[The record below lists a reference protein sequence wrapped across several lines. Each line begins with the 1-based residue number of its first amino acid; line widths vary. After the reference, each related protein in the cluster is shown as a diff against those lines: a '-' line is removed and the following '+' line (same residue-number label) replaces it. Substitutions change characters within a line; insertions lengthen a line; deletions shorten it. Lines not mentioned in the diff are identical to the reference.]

1 MQNSHKAIV
10 FDIKHYAIHDGPGI
24 RTTVFFKGCPL
35 NCVWCHNPEGIKP
48 EPEIFLRSHLC
59 AEGCTTCL
67 AVCPQKALSKP
78 DNSSVVIDRMKCDL
92 CGSCESACSY
102 GALEVVGKEM
112 TVAEIMKEVEKD
124 RIFFEESGGGVTL
137 SGGEPL
143 SNPAFLE
150 PFLMQ
155 LKRKNIHVVAD
166 TSGFFNYEKSLSI
179 LENIDLFL
187 FDLKIMDPL
196 KHKEYTGQSNDL
208 ILENLKRISRSGKP
222 VAARIPLIA
231 DINDSEKNI
240 KETCE
245 YLRKLD
251 NIIRIHLLPYHRGGE
266 AKHKRLGKA
275 ELLSGFKSPSEE
287 KINAIKKIISEYGF
301 SVRIGG

>member
-1 MQNSHKAIV
+1 MQNSHKAII

-35 NCVWCHNPEGIKP
+35 NCGWCHNPEGINP
-48 EPEIFLRSHLC
+48 EPEIFLRSNLC
-59 AEGCTTCL
+59 AEGCTACL
-67 AVCPQKALSKP
+67 ATCPQKALSKP
-78 DNSSVVIDRMKCDL
+78 NNSTVVVDRMKCDL
-92 CGSCESACSY
+92 CGLCESVCSY

-112 TVAEIMKEVEKD
+112 TISEIMKEVEKD

-143 SNPAFLE
+143 SNPTFLE
-150 PFLMQ
+150 PLLEQF
-155 LKRKNIHVVAD
+155 KSKNIHVVAD
-166 TSGFFNYEKSLSI
+166 TSGFFNYDRFSHI
-179 LENIDLFL
+179 LDEIDLFL
-187 FDLKIMDPL
+187 FDLKIMDSQM
-196 KHKEYTGQSNDL
+196 HKKYTGQSNEI

-245 YLRKLD
+245 FLQKLD
-251 NIIRIHLLPYHRGGE
+251 NIIRIHLLPYHKGGE
-266 AKHKRLGKA
+266 AKHKRLGKS
-275 ELLSGFKSPSEE
+275 ESLNGFKSPTEE
-287 KINAIKKIISEYGF
+287 EINTLKKIISEYGF